1 MHYLIATFC
10 FMSYLVVDTLSIL
23 VTRISRYSSIVISR
37 KKEATEKIR
46 VFEYLLLG
54 FALDWIDEYADR
66 RT

>member
-10 FMSYLVVDTLSIL
+10 FISYLVMDTLSIL
-23 VTRISRYSSIVISR
+23 VTRISRYSFIVIS
-37 KKEATEKIR
+37 KKEATEKVC
-46 VFEYLLLG
+46 VFECLLLG